1 MALVQVIISSSLP
14 GTLSKGIGGAH
25 LSSGDRMTL
34 EDVVSTATATV
45 LCNEHF
51 WADVSKELSLE
62 FEDRFVILSSF
73 CSAFVMFT
81 WQQCCVRS

>member
-1 MALVQVIISSSLP
+1 MVLVQVIISSSLIR
-14 GTLSKGIGGAH
+14 TLSKGIGGAH

-34 EDVVSTATATV
+34 EDVVSTATV

-51 WADVSKELSLE
+51 WAVVSKELSLE
-62 FEDRFVILSSF
+62 FEDRFVILLSF

>member
-1 MALVQVIISSSLP
+1 MVLVQVIISSSLP
-14 GTLSKGIGGAH
+14 RTLSKGIGGAH
-25 LSSGDRMTL
+25 LSL
-34 EDVVSTATATV
+34 EDVVSTATV

-51 WADVSKELSLE
+51 WADVSKELLLE
-62 FEDRFVILSSF
+62 FEDRFVLLLSF

>member
-1 MALVQVIISSSLP
+1 MVLVQVIISSSLP
-14 GTLSKGIGGAH
+14 RTLSKGIGGAH
-25 LSSGDRMTL
+25 LSSGYRMTL
-34 EDVVSTATATV
+34 EDVVSTATV

-51 WADVSKELSLE
+51 RADVSKELSLE

>member
-34 EDVVSTATATV
+34 EDVVSTATV

-51 WADVSKELSLE
+51 WVDVSKELSLE